1 MGSIFSSGLVGT
13 RRALSLVVLGF
24 LWTTYAWLALAG
36 PPAFAPMFLG
46 FSATYMLAFLG
57 VGAGYFW
64 GRWYANG
71 IGWSGAW
78 SLLAI
83 GQVDDPRPL
92 LVYAGMH
99 IAVLLLLAG
108 RHMAEAYEGRADW
121 RERLRVKEENVGRIG
136 AAVTTVASL
145 LPMLVGQLLA
155 PRSSVAEFATLCVAA
170 AGLYLLLRM
179 RTAGLLLL
187 AAAGAGSLAW
197 GGTALVP
204 AFGEVAPIPALG
216 PVLGAGLAIPLAI
229 FAPAIV
235 RFLRAR

>member
-1 MGSIFSSGLVGT
+1 MGSLFSTGLVGT

-83 GQVDDPRPL
+83 GQVDDPKPL
-92 LVYAGMH
+92 LIYAGMH

-108 RHMAEAYEGRADW
+108 QHMAGAYEGRADW
-121 RERLRVKEENVGRIG
+121 RERLRVKDENVGRIG

-155 PRSSVAEFATLCVAA
+155 PRSSVAEALALCAA
-170 AGLYLLLRM
+170 ATGLFLLLRM
-179 RTAGLLLL
+179 RTAGLFLL
-187 AAAGAGSLAW
+187 AAAGVASLAW
-197 GGTALVP
+197 GGPAVIPTGAESLPISALS
-204 AFGEVAPIPALG
+204 PILA
-216 PVLGAGLAIPLAI
+216 AGLAVPLAI